1 MTIAVTGASG
11 FVGRV
16 LTPLLTAE
24 GHSLR
29 LLTRSDLPVAE
40 MSSTDIRLV
49 KGDLLDRESLAVLV
63 RGADVVIHLAA
74 VISIADEEIEEV
86 VEVNV
91 NGTRHL
97 LDAARDAGVSR
108 FIHLSSLTAYN
119 QAPYDEPMDEHRGP
133 TTSRRR
139 NYDHSKAVSQAL
151 ALEYNSKGAPEY
163 NGRGMEVLVL
173 APAGIVGPFDYKPS
187 RIGMAIINIYKGWLP
202 ALPPGGVDFVDVRDV
217 AAAIVAAISKGVPG
231 NVYLLSGQWA
241 TMKMVARE
249 IARIKGK
256 KRTPPVMPVWLTL
269 GLLPL
274 VKLWARI
281 TGTTPLYTRQALGHL
296 LYSNKM
302 IDSTKAK
309 TDLQFQPRSFGETIK
324 DTITWFRQRGMLSL

>member
-16 LTPLLTAE
+16 LTRMLVAE

-29 LLTRSDLPVAE
+29 LLTRSDAPLAGAAPPE
-40 MSSTDIRLV
+40 NITFIR
-49 KGDLLDRESLAVLV
+49 GDLLDKESLAVLV

-74 VISIADEEIEEV
+74 VISIADEEDEQV
-86 VEVNV
+86 FEVNV

-97 LDAARDAGVSR
+97 LEAARDAGIRR

-119 QAPYDEPMDEHRGP
+119 QAPYEEPMDESRGP
-133 TTSRRR
+133 TTTSRR
-139 NYDHSKAVSQAL
+139 NYDRSKAVSQAL
-151 ALEYNSKGAPEY
+151 ALDY
-163 NGRGMEVLVL
+163 NGRGMEVLIF
-173 APAGIVGPFDYKPS
+173 APTGIVGPFDYKPS
-187 RIGMAIINIYKGWLP
+187 NIGKAIIRIYKGGLP

-217 AAAIVAAISKGVPG
+217 AAAVVAAISKGVPG
-231 NVYLLSGQWA
+231 GVYLLSGQWA
-241 TMKMVARE
+241 SFKTLAQE

-256 KRTPPVMPVWLTL
+256 KRTPPVMPPWVTL

-274 VKLWARI
+274 VKLWATV
-281 TGTTPLYTRQALGHL
+281 TGAPPLYTRQALGHL

-302 IDSTKAK
+302 IDSTRAK
-309 TDLQFQPRSFGETIK
+309 TDLQFQPRPFGETIK
-324 DTITWFRQRGMLSL
+324 DAIAWFRQKGMLSL